1 MAKASAEKLCRELA
15 DALENENEDAIA
27 KALAALE
34 TLDDKVRRV
43 AVRETLIDEDERLIN
58 IAAAALHLGAVRS
71 LIAWGADVD
80 ACDVNGQSPLT
91 GALRELRWKDGEAV
105 ILALIEAG
113 ADCRQ
118 KRMFDMTPLH
128 YAAGTGSATIIRAL
142 LDAGADVNA
151 RSANRGDLAPIH
163 DAADDGNTA
172 AVDLLIEAGAE
183 PDAIDGDGRTGLHL
197 ACEYGHVE
205 TVKAFVRAGCNPDHA
220 DPKGRTPLHFAA
232 RNGEHDMIRIL
243 MIAGADPLAEDFL
256 GQTPMQILTAFDD
269 LAVLKTLDETVR
281 PWMDDPLDDRA
292 RLAVYMAVVMQNW
305 TSSDVYVPTSFLG
318 HLHERHTWLPAR
330 YRRLCDALE
339 GLAEPPVPGR
349 RHPIDPVMA
358 RCCYDIGEAIQRM
371 LLCHMSANDGFTIDN
386 VDVEDASDV
395 LAEAEIALSRFYA
408 RGDDFADGT
417 AISDLVDREL
427 ALRRNADLLRRSDPE

>member
-1 MAKASAEKLCRELA
+1 MAKASAEKLCRALA
-15 DALENENEDAIA
+15 DALESEDEDATV
-27 KALAALE
+27 KALAALDA
-34 TLDDKVRRV
+34 LDDDVRRQ
-43 AVRETLIDEDERLIN
+43 AVREALIDDDETLLLV
-58 IAAAALHLGAVRS
+58 AAMTLHLGAVRS
-71 LIAWGADVD
+71 LIAWGADIE
-80 ACDVNGQSPLT
+80 ACDGNGQRPLT
-91 GALRELRWKDGEAV
+91 AALREHRWKDGEAV

-113 ADCRQ
+113 ADCLREG
-118 KRMFDMTPLH
+118 MFGMTPLH
-128 YAAGTGSATIIRAL
+128 YAAGTGSPAIIRAL

-151 RSANRGDLAPIH
+151 RSANRNGKAPIH
-163 DAADDGNTA
+163 DAADDGNTS
-172 AVDLLIEAGAE
+172 AVELLIGAGAAT
-183 PDAIDGDGRTGLHL
+183 DIADGDGQTGLHL

-205 TVKAFVRAGCNPDHA
+205 TVKAFIRAGCNPDHP

-232 RNGEHDMIRIL
+232 RNGEHDMIRVL

-281 PWMDDPLDDRA
+281 PWMDDPLDERA
-292 RLAVYMAVVMQNW
+292 RLAVFMTVVMQNW
-305 TSSDVYVPTSFLG
+305 TSSDVYVSTSFLG
-318 HLHERHTWLPAR
+318 HLHERHVWLPAR
-330 YRRLCDALE
+330 YRRLCDALD
-339 GLAEPPVPGR
+339 GLAEPSVPGR
-349 RHPIDPVMA
+349 RHPIDPVLA

-371 LLCHMSANDGFTIDN
+371 LLCHMSTNDAFTIEN
-386 VDVEDASDV
+386 VDIEDAGDV